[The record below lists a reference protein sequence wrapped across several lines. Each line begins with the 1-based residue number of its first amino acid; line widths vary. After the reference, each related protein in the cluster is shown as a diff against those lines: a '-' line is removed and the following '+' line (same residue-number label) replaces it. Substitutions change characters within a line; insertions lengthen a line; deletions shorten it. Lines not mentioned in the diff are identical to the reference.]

1 MMARKFAV
9 LLIVVLCF
17 ASMAVWAQ
25 TRRAD
30 QTAPDVISGDSVGI
44 RVSATPEK
52 DGKVR
57 GTLVVKIN
65 GKWVD
70 VVDDMSAVRIRD

>member
-1 MMARKFAV
+1 MARKLAV
-9 LLIVVLCF
+9 LLVVVLCF

-30 QTAPDVISGDSVGI
+30 PTAPDVISGENVGI
-44 RVSATPEK
+44 RISSTPER

-57 GTLVVKIN
+57 GTLVVKVN

-70 VVDDMSAVRIRD
+70 VVDDMSAVRLRN